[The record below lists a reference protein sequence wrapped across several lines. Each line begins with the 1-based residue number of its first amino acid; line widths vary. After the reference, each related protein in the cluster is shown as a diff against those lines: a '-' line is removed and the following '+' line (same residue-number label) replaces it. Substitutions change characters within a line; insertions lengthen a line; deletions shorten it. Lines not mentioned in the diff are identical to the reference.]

1 MSRKSNRLTRR
12 SICAALGGAFLLK
25 SGSFAARQ
33 ACPTSTSASWETS
46 QPLPASGSEV
56 AAAVIDRTIF
66 VAGGFDVESRLFA
79 LDSEALVWR
88 EGANLPEPRHH
99 AGLTAMDGYVYL
111 AGGHDRGSEVVDTFW
126 RYDPDQD
133 AWEELPPLPQGPRGA
148 LGLAALDGK
157 VYAVGGS
164 SWDLSGPA
172 TADCA
177 CFDPA
182 TKAWTVLEPMPT
194 AREHLAV
201 GAAGGLL
208 VAIGGRNG
216 GDVAPE
222 MAGAAEVFDPE
233 TASWRSGAPLPVPR
247 SGMGVASS
255 GDAILVTGGE
265 GIEGLYVD
273 VNRYDPVTD
282 AWDALPSL
290 PGGRLGVCRWF
301 ALRHRWQHPGLGDP
315 GHRGC
320 QRAGDRWC
328 L

>member
-1 MSRKSNRLTRR
+1 MS
-12 SICAALGGAFLLK
+12 AAASAAFLLR
-25 SGSFAARQ
+25 SGSSAASQ
-33 ACPTSTSASWETS
+33 ASPTSPNASWETS
-46 QPLPASGSEV
+46 PPLPAPGSEF
-56 AAAVIDRTIF
+56 ASAVIDRTIF

-79 LDSEALVWR
+79 FDSEALVWR
-88 EGANLPEPRHH
+88 KGADLPEPRHH
-99 AGLTAMDGYVYL
+99 AGLTALDGHVYL
-111 AGGHDRGSEVVDTFW
+111 AGGHDHGSEAVDTFW
-126 RYDPDQD
+126 RYDPGQD
-133 AWEELPPLPQGPRGA
+133 AWEDLPPLPQGPRGA

-182 TKAWTVLEPMPT
+182 TMEWTALEPMLT
-194 AREHLAV
+194 AREHLSV

-222 MAGAAEVFDPE
+222 MAGATEVFDPE
-233 TASWRSGAPLPVPR
+233 TASWRTGAPLPVPR

-255 GDAILVTGGE
+255 GDAIIVTGGE

-290 PGGRLGVCRWF
+290 PGGRHG
-301 ALRHRWQHPGLGDP
+301 A
-315 GHRGC
+315 
-320 QRAGDRWC
+320 ASAYIGDRLHVIGGSTLAWGIQSIADVSV
-328 L
+328 LEMDGAFGKQDKR

>member
-1 MSRKSNRLTRR
+1 
-12 SICAALGGAFLLK
+12 
-25 SGSFAARQ
+25 
-33 ACPTSTSASWETS
+33 
-46 QPLPASGSEV
+46 
-56 AAAVIDRTIF
+56 
-66 VAGGFDVESRLFA
+66 
-79 LDSEALVWR
+79 
-88 EGANLPEPRHH
+88 
-99 AGLTAMDGYVYL
+99 
-111 AGGHDRGSEVVDTFW
+111 
-126 RYDPDQD
+126 
-133 AWEELPPLPQGPRGA
+133 
-148 LGLAALDGK
+148 LDGK

-255 GDAILVTGGE
+255 GDAIIVTGGE

-290 PGGRLGVCRWF
+290 PGGRHGTASAYVDGSLYAIGGSTLAWGIQGIADVSVLEIDGAFGNQDKR
-301 ALRHRWQHPGLGDP
+301 
-315 GHRGC
+315 
-320 QRAGDRWC
+320 
-328 L
+328 

>member
-1 MSRKSNRLTRR
+1 M
-12 SICAALGGAFLLK
+12 
-25 SGSFAARQ
+25 
-33 ACPTSTSASWETS
+33 
-46 QPLPASGSEV
+46 
-56 AAAVIDRTIF
+56 IDRTIF

-79 LDSEALVWR
+79 FDSEALVWR
-88 EGANLPEPRHH
+88 KGADLPEPRHH
-99 AGLTAMDGYVYL
+99 AGLTALDGHVYL
-111 AGGHDRGSEVVDTFW
+111 AGGHDHGSEAVDTFW
-126 RYDPDQD
+126 RYDPGQD
-133 AWEELPPLPQGPRGA
+133 AWEDLPPLPQGPRGA

-182 TKAWTVLEPMPT
+182 TMEWTALEPMLT
-194 AREHLAV
+194 AREHLSV

-222 MAGAAEVFDPE
+222 MAGATEVFDPE
-233 TASWRSGAPLPVPR
+233 TASWRTGAPLPVPR

-255 GDAILVTGGE
+255 GDAIIVTGGE

-290 PGGRLGVCRWF
+290 PGGRHG
-301 ALRHRWQHPGLGDP
+301 A
-315 GHRGC
+315 
-320 QRAGDRWC
+320 ASAYIGDRLHVIGGSTLAWGIQSIADVSV
-328 L
+328 LEMDGAFGKQDKR